1 MPASSTTS
9 GSPQQERLR
18 RPRRPTSPK
27 RRAAEVLKL
36 LQQQQGV
43 PVWYQ
48 RYDPTT
54 ELVFTILSQH
64 TSDVN
69 SERAG
74 HKLKATFS
82 SWDAVADADPA
93 LVAEAVK
100 SAGLSKQ
107 KVPRIQETL
116 KRVRELTGDYD
127 LTFLKEMPL
136 ADAKVWLKALPGVGP
151 KTTAIV
157 LSFALGLPAMAVD
170 VHIHRVTGRLGIIG
184 PKVNANKAHDI
195 LEAMLPEDDIYGFH
209 VALIAHGRQ
218 VCKALRPLCGDCVLR
233 DACPGRR
240 E

>member
-1 MPASSTTS
+1 MPVAK
-9 GSPQQERLR
+9 ER
-18 RPRRPTSPK
+18 RPRPPTSPK
-27 RRAAEVLKL
+27 KRAAEVLEL

-43 PVWYQ
+43 PVWRP

-74 HKLKATFS
+74 RKLKATFS
-82 SWDAVADADPA
+82 SWDAVADADPED
-93 LVAEAVK
+93 VAEAVK

-127 LTFLKEMPL
+127 LTFLREMPL
-136 ADAKVWLKALPGVGP
+136 ADAKAWLKALPGVGP
-151 KTTAIV
+151 KTAAIV
-157 LSFALGLPAMAVD
+157 LGFSLGLPAMAVD
-170 VHIHRVTGRLGIIG
+170 VHIHRVSGRLGLIG
-184 PKVNANKAHDI
+184 PKVNADKAHDV
-195 LEAMLPEDDIYGFH
+195 LELMLPENDIYGFH

-218 VCKALRPLCGDCVLR
+218 VCKALRPRCADCVLR